1 MTYAPQD
8 LRNIS
13 VTPGT
18 GFTVA
23 LFVRDRLALPVAS
36 DVPALAPGVEAR
48 AVPDDEAAALAA
60 EWRAW
65 WERLAEAPTGRVV
78 RPASE
83 RLATVFD
90 AVVDE
95 ARAWEAGNVRPNLF
109 LSEDDLAPGFVPSPV
124 GDPGV
129 PVVYDVELVPLD
141 GAWHR
146 DIGPHRLL
154 VSTRTWEDPAA
165 MEAILRS
172 RIERLQGQGPR
183 SPHLAPDGRRAGV
196 HGQRPAPRPR
206 ELRLPL
212 GERADRGLRVLSRH
226 LDPGTVERGRPAPGD
241 PGFRRGLRGL
251 SGRPGAGADDHR
263 PRRSDVRGLPVASTA
278 HLDLNPG

>member
-1 MTYAPQD
+1 MTHEPQD

-13 VTPGT
+13 MTLGT

-36 DVPALAPGVEAR
+36 DVPALAPRVEAL

-78 RPASE
+78 GPASE

-109 LSEDDLAPGFVPSPV
+109 LSEDDLPDGYVPSPI
-124 GDPGV
+124 GDPDV
-129 PVVYDVELVPLD
+129 PVVYDVELVPVGD
-141 GAWHR
+141 GWHR
-146 DIGPHRLL
+146 DLGPHRLL
-154 VSTRTWEDPAA
+154 VSIGTWEDPAA
-165 MEAILRS
+165 MDALLRP
-172 RIERLQGQGPR
+172 RIERLQSRALPIPHAAPQVWHRVVDGQVFTAEAR
-183 SPHLAPDGRRAGV
+183 PH
-196 HGQRPAPRPR
+196 
-206 ELRLPL
+206 
-212 GERADRGLRVLSRH
+212 
-226 LDPGTVERGRPAPGD
+226 DPGSHDFRWENGPIEGYGFSIGTSTREPLSEDVLRREIQGFVE
-241 PGFRRGLRGL
+241 GLE
-251 SGRPGAGADDHR
+251 A
-263 PRRSDVRGLPVASTA
+263 
-278 HLDLNPG
+278 